1 MMITK
6 GLVTGPWNPSAGPA
20 AVESEREGAK
30 TNPSVLNRMRD
41 RDESVPPMHTEGVV
55 AWDLAPTIDACV
67 HHANRRLLVNSDQPG
82 VTLVPFGAMVNVASL
97 ESRLSPLALVTAP

>member
-20 AVESEREGAK
+20 EVESEREGAK
-30 TNPSVLNRMRD
+30 TNPSVLNWMHD
-41 RDESVPPMHTEGVV
+41 RDESVPPMHTAGVV
-55 AWDLAPTIDACV
+55 ASDLDPTIDACV
-67 HHANRRLLVNSDQPG
+67 HRASQRLPVKSDQPG

-97 ESRLSPLALVTAP
+97 ESRLSPLVLVIAP